1 MRRKNLFELRNIV
14 IVFGTLMILGT
25 ICTAWAT
32 RGLNKKIQ
40 L

>member
-1 MRRKNLFELRNIV
+1 LAYPVLFEVKNIV
-14 IVFGTLMILGT
+14 TVFGTLMILGA